1 MNSTTLII
9 MGILLLSIA
18 GATLVLLV
26 HHNVK
31 IKPKVEPPSPQ
42 ASLLPPISGP
52 TVAELEAQLK
62 LAYENQITNAS
73 RSFGEDLKA
82 TSAKLS
88 DQVVRLSGNVI
99 EEELSAYQKTLEE
112 VRKVATVT
120 MQQIH
125 DAVDGQRVE
134 LRLNMEQ
141 EVAEERLR
149 LVQQFD
155 TRLGD
160 IVASY
165 VAESLGVGVDLGAQL
180 HYITQTLEDNKA
192 AIRKELLGDA

>member
-1 MNSTTLII
+1 MNTTLLITI
-9 MGILLLSIA
+9 GILLLSMA
-18 GATLVLLV
+18 GALFVLLV
-26 HHNVK
+26 HHHV
-31 IKPKVEPPSPQ
+31 KPKPKAIPVTPEI
-42 ASLLPPISGP
+42 AVLPVITGP

-73 RSFGEDLKA
+73 RVFGEDLKT
-82 TSAKLS
+82 TSATLS
-88 DQVVRLSGNVI
+88 DQVVRLSGKVI
-99 EEELSAYQKTLEE
+99 EEELGAYQKTLEE
-112 VRKVATVT
+112 VRKVATET

-141 EVAEERLR
+141 EIAEERLR

-165 VAESLGVGVDLGAQL
+165 VAESLGTGVDLGAQL

-192 AIRKELLGDA
+192 AIRKELLGNA